1 MERETSGIQSH
12 KDRQTIVKEQISSK
26 ANSDIVQDQ
35 VREYRPAKSRIES
48 WFAGQEIVGIVYS
61 CRSNEDSFQIGK
73 KFTEI
78 Q

>member
-12 KDRQTIVKEQISSK
+12 KDRQTIVKERISSK
-26 ANSDIVQDQ
+26 TNNDIVQDQ
-35 VREYRPAKSRIES
+35 VREYRPAKSGIES
-48 WFAGQEIVGIVYS
+48 WFADQEIVGIVCS
-61 CRSNEDSFQIGK
+61 RRSNEDSFQTSK